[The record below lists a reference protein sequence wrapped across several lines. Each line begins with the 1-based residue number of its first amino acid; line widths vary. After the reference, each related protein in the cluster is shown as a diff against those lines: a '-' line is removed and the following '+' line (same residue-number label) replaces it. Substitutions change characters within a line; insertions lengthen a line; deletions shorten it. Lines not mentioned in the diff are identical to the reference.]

1 MRQRSET
8 ATRQK
13 IRMFSRCSIWDNS
26 KRNETTTDAAK
37 RRTERERE
45 AERQRASE
53 REREAESE
61 AHSAIQ
67 QTKTRVSALAQ
78 IMQREEVP
86 AHSTRN
92 THQQRG
98 SELRLG

>member
-1 MRQRSET
+1 MGVLGQ
-8 ATRQK
+8 
-13 IRMFSRCSIWDNS
+13 CS

-37 RRTERERE
+37 RRTERDRE

-53 REREAESE
+53 SERQAESD

-86 AHSTRN
+86 AHSTRSVV